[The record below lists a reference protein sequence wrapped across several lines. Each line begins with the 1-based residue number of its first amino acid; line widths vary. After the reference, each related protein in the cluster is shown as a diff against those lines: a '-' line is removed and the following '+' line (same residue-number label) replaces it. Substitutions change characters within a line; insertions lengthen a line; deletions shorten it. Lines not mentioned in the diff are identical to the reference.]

1 MARVSAIVVR
11 MVLTEVPARAAGSSR
26 AWWGAGLAL
35 AAVGWGANQFPP
47 LIVLYQSR
55 LGLSSAV
62 LDAMF
67 GLYALGLVPALLVGG
82 RLSDRV
88 GRRPLIV
95 PALVVSFVATCLLA
109 AGGEGPGWLYA
120 GRLLAGVASGLTFG
134 TGAAWVKE
142 LSTSAGDAGVGP
154 RRATVAMTVGFA
166 AGPFAAGLIAQW
178 APAATVTA
186 YLPHLVLTAAC
197 AVAVWRTPDPGRVM
211 AEAHDRRPGA
221 SRSLLRHFL
230 LVIVPFAP
238 WVFGTAAVGIAYL
251 PALAAHNAG
260 RQPLLFTAVTVAVGA
275 AVGIVAQPLAKA
287 AHRPG
292 TNRLLMT
299 AMLLVLASLCCA
311 AWAARELSPALVVVA
326 ALVLGVA
333 YGVSQFCGL
342 LSVQQLADP
351 RYLGTAT
358 ASYQVLS
365 YLGFAFPFGM
375 SMAQAHLHASPP
387 VLLLIL
393 AATAVVATGWLAAL
407 TTRRGTAGPAAAAA
421 THRSQR
427 S

>member
-1 MARVSAIVVR
+1 MVVTEASTRVAVS
-11 MVLTEVPARAAGSSR
+11 PR
-26 AWWGAGLAL
+26 AWWGAGFAL
-35 AAVGWGANQFPP
+35 ATVGWGANQFPP

-55 LGLSSAV
+55 LGLSATV

-88 GRRPLIV
+88 GRRPLV
-95 PALVVSFVATCLLA
+95 LPALVVSFVASCLLA
-109 AGGEGPGWLYA
+109 VGGAGPGWLYA
-120 GRLLAGVASGLTFG
+120 GRLLAGVASGLVFG

-142 LSTSAGDAGVGP
+142 LSAGAGDAGVGP

-166 AGPFAAGLIAQW
+166 AGPFVAGLLAQW

-186 YLPHLVLTAAC
+186 YLPHLVLTAAGT
-197 AVAVWRTPDPGRVM
+197 VLVWRTPDPG
-211 AEAHDRRPGA
+211 AGNGSGPSTGT
-221 SRSLLRHFL
+221 RSSLARHFL
-230 LVIVPFAP
+230 LVIAPFAP

-251 PALAAHNAG
+251 PALAAHHAG

-275 AVGIVAQPLAKA
+275 AVGIVAQPLARA

-292 TNRLLMT
+292 TNRLLTT
-299 AMLLVLASLCCA
+299 AMLLVLAGLGCA
-311 AWAARELSPALVVVA
+311 AWAAHVLSPALVVA
-326 ALVLGVA
+326 ASVVLGVA

-351 RYLGTAT
+351 RSLGTAT
-358 ASYQVLS
+358 ATYQVLT
-365 YLGFAFPFGM
+365 YVGFGFPFGM
-375 SMAQAHLHASPP
+375 SLAQTHLHATPP

-393 AATAVVATGWLAAL
+393 AGLAAVATGWLVVV
-407 TTRRGTAGPAAAAA
+407 TSRRRTDTRVGSAGPD
-421 THRSQR
+421 
-427 S
+427 